1 MTRWSVQ
8 TLNEAVNAEIDALP
22 QEMRARL
29 ARVASLIEEFGP
41 FKVGMPHVRSLG
53 DKLWEIRLSGRDGI
67 ARCIYVI
74 ATAQQ
79 VVIVHAF
86 VKKTQK
92 TPSVAI
98 ATAKKRAMEAGL
110 T

>member
-1 MTRWSVQ
+1 MTRWVVR
-8 TLNEAVNAEIDALP
+8 TLDARVDAEIEALP
-22 QEMRARL
+22 QDMRARL
-29 ARVASLIEEFGP
+29 ARIASLIEEFGP
-41 FKVGMPHVRSLG
+41 FKVGMPHVRSLS
-53 DKLWEIRLSGRDGI
+53 DELWEIRLSGRDGI

-74 ATAQQ
+74 ATAKQ

-92 TPSVAI
+92 TPAAAI
-98 ATAKKRAMEAGL
+98 AIAMNRSKEAGL